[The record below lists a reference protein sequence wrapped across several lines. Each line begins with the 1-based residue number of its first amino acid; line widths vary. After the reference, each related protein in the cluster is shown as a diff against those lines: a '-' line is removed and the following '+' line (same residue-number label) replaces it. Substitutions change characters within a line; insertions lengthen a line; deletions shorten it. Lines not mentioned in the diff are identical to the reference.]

1 MIVGASFLAACAGT
15 VLLAAVLLGWLC
27 LKQKAQLISIRAAFS
42 AKNSLPQQEAPAS
55 ELVHAEPGEIAP
67 GFAPADLDAAVAAG
81 QFRLFYQPKV
91 CARTGQT
98 ISVEALIRW
107 FHPLQGLISPAQFIP
122 FAERTGRM
130 RVLTDWVLGQA
141 VLDQPRFGVP
151 VYVNISGPL
160 LCDANF
166 IDGALEIIKGLESN
180 IGFEITETAVI
191 QDPEHALAQL
201 ARLVDAKVNIAID
214 DYGVGVSSLTYLKQ
228 LPANE
233 LKIDQAFIR
242 DISRS
247 NRDPLLVRS
256 TIDLAHAL
264 DMRVTAEGVEDA
276 AAHALLRVMGCDYIQ
291 GYLTG
296 RPMPAEQLEEFLA
309 GGPQPIAVV
318 VPRFSAQ
325 A

>member
-1 MIVGASFLAACAGT
+1 MSFEASATAAILACALGTVSALGGLCWKQGKQLRTLRTALQDKQASTQHEPVSEQADAAPGDEQPASFALT
-15 VLLAAVLLGWLC
+15 
-27 LKQKAQLISIRAAFS
+27 
-42 AKNSLPQQEAPAS
+42 
-55 ELVHAEPGEIAP
+55 
-67 GFAPADLDAAVAAG
+67 DLDTALADG

-91 CARTGQT
+91 CARTGNT

-107 FHPLQGLISPAQFIP
+107 FHPDAGLISPAHFIP
-122 FAERTGRM
+122 EAERTGRI
-130 RVLTDWVLGQA
+130 RGITEWVLSQA

-160 LCDANF
+160 LCEPSF
-166 IDGALEIIKGLESN
+166 IDCALAIIRGMESA

-191 QDPEHALAQL
+191 QDPEHALEQL
-201 ARLVDAKVNIAID
+201 ARLVAAKVTIAID
-214 DYGVGVSSLTYLKQ
+214 DYGAGVSSLTYLKQ

-242 DISRS
+242 NISRS

-296 RPMPAEQLEEFLA
+296 KPMPAEQLDSYLA
-309 GGPQPIAVV
+309 EGPQPIRVSL
-318 VPRFSAQ
+318 PGLTAQ